1 MSEAIIGGL
10 VGGPLGAVIALLG
23 NYFVVRD
30 SRWGR
35 EAAAEQQ
42 AAAKLL
48 AILRPVRMGNRSL
61 NGWIPQWEFTEDC
74 YAVIFGFRHHKVRKR
89 LNASIHMISDAASLR
104 DMTGDE
110 AVLHIQQIA
119 ISDVRQ
125 ALEARLDRK
134 RLPQPSPSWA
144 RANKNLHEAME
155 ELQAEAD
162 EAIEEFERQ
171 QEAIDPPL
179 LP

>member
-48 AILRPVRMGNRSL
+48 AILRPVRMVDRSL
-61 NGWIPQWEFTEDC
+61 KGWIGQWEFTEDC
-74 YAVIFGFRHHKVRKR
+74 YAVIFGFRHHKVRQR

-125 ALEARLDRK
+125 VLEARLDRK
-134 RLPQPSPSWA
+134 RLPQPSQIWA

-162 EAIEEFERQ
+162 EAIVEYERQ

-179 LP
+179 LR